1 MSEPI
6 VTVEEIN
13 WHARAAALSVEGRAF
28 IAGAYC
34 AAASGQTFWAINP
47 ATRQVLAEIAD
58 CGELDV
64 NRAVLAARTAFDDG
78 RWADL
83 APLARK
89 TILLRFAELIREH
102 SDELALLETLDTGKP
117 ISDSLAVDIAGSAY
131 CIQWYAEAIDKIG
144 GEVAPLASNLLGMVT
159 REPLGVVAAVVP
171 WNFPLLM
178 ASWKIAPALAAG
190 NSVILKPSEKSPLTA
205 IRIAALAQAAGLPDG
220 VFQVLP
226 GAGAT
231 GQLLAEH
238 PDVDC
243 IAFTGSTAVGK
254 LIAQAAAQSNLK
266 RVWLEL
272 GGKSPNIV
280 LADCPDVCAAAKAA
294 AGGVFYNQGEM
305 CSAGSRVLVQ
315 REIYPQ
321 FIAALQA
328 AAAAYTPGDPLNPAT
343 QMGAIV
349 DQIQYDKVLAYIAS
363 GKAEAEHLGGG
374 DAVMHDAGLFI
385 TPAIFKTAPDTVIA
399 REEIFGPVCSVIV
412 FDTPQEAIQIAN
424 NSEYGLAAAVW
435 TRDLSTAHTMARKLR
450 AGTVWIN
457 CYDEGGDMNLPFGGY
472 KQSGNGRDKSLH
484 ALEKYTEL
492 KSTLIKLSIPVKDL
506 ALKLL

>member
-1 MSEPI
+1 MSEKTTEKI
-6 VTVEEIN
+6 D
-13 WHARAAALSVEGRAF
+13 WHTRALALSVEGRAF
-28 IAGAYC
+28 IDGEYC
-34 AAASGQTFWAINP
+34 SSASGQTFATINP
-47 ATRQVLAEIAD
+47 ATRQTLSEIAD
-58 CGELDV
+58 CGEQEV
-64 NRAVLAARTAFDDG
+64 NRAVIAARAAFDDG

-83 APLARK
+83 APVVRK
-89 TILLRFAELIREH
+89 GILLRFAALIRENA
-102 SDELALLETLDTGKP
+102 DELALLETLDTGKP
-117 ISDSLAVDIAGSAY
+117 IADSLAVDIAGSAY
-131 CIQWYAEAIDKIG
+131 CIQWYAEAIDKVG
-144 GEVAPLASNLLGMVT
+144 GEVVPLADNLLGIVT
-159 REPLGVVAAVVP
+159 REPLGLVAAVIP

-205 IRIAALAQAAGLPDG
+205 IRIAALAQAAGVPDG
-220 VFQVLP
+220 VLQVLP
-226 GAGAT
+226 GAGVT
-231 GQLLAEH
+231 GRLLAEH

-254 LIAQAAAQSNLK
+254 CIMQAAAQSNLK

-272 GGKSPNIV
+272 GGKSPNII
-280 LADCPDVCAAAKAA
+280 LADCPDIAAAASAA

-328 AAAAYTPGDPLNPAT
+328 AAMAYTPGDPLDPAT
-343 QMGAIV
+343 RMGAIV
-349 DQIQYDKVLAYIAS
+349 DQIQYDKVLAYIAA
-363 GKAEAEHLGGG
+363 GKVEAEHLGGG
-374 DAVMHDAGLFI
+374 DVVMGETGLFI
-385 TPAIFKTAPDTVIA
+385 TPAIFNTAANTTIA

-412 FDTPQEAIQIAN
+412 FDTFDEAIQIAN

-435 TRDLSTAHTMARKLR
+435 TSNLTTAHTMAKKLR

-492 KSTLIKLSIPVKDL
+492 KSTLIKLS
-506 ALKLL
+506 